1 MSINPNPDISI
12 RLAESNDAKSIAAF
26 TRNLAL
32 ETEDISL
39 DPEIV
44 QKGVMAV
51 FDNQQLGFYVV
62 AVQQNE
68 VIGCLMITYE
78 WSDWRNGVQW
88 WLQSVY
94 VKSEFRRIGIFKRL
108 YQFVVDLA
116 SQKVEVCGIRLY
128 VDQSNEKALQ
138 TYQSLGL
145 YQTEYLV
152 YETALN
158 HQQGR
163 SG

>member
-1 MSINPNPDISI
+1 MSSNSNPNLSVRISEAKD
-12 RLAESNDAKSIAAF
+12 AETIATF
-26 TRNLAL
+26 TRNIAL

-44 QKGVMAV
+44 QKGVAAV
-51 FDNQQLGFYVV
+51 FDNPNLGFYVV
-62 AVQQNE
+62 AVQHNE
-68 VIGCLMITYE
+68 VVGCLMITYE

-94 VKSEFRRIGIFKRL
+94 VKSEFRRMGVFKRL
-108 YQFVVDLA
+108 YQFIVDLA

-145 YQTEYLV
+145 DQTEYLV
-152 YETALN
+152 YETAL
-158 HQQGR
+158 HHRQGR